1 MKLGHLPTCVDE
13 IGNTEHR
20 VLTKTFQTRVANKN
34 NYYAKIPFAIRHVM
48 KINEQQQE
56 G

>member
-20 VLTKTFQTRVANKN
+20 VLTKTFETGIAS
-34 NYYAKIPFAIRHVM
+34 YYAKIPFAIRQVM
-48 KINEQQQE
+48 NN
-56 G
+56 